1 MKNFS
6 SRTARTSW
14 IALVAGASLA
24 APAFAQSA
32 VPPATAE
39 DAEAII
45 VTGSAL
51 PVEQDKVGYSLTVVS
66 SELIED
72 QGYSYVP
79 DVLRQVPGLAVNQA
93 GSPGSLTQVR
103 IRGAEGNHTLVLL
116 DGVDVSSAD
125 QGETDLSTLLSGDID
140 RIEVLRGP
148 QSGLYG
154 SNALAGVINLITR
167 RKIDGDYVNFDV
179 EGGEQNT
186 FGLLA
191 SAGFGNGEDYA
202 STGFQVRT
210 SDGYDV
216 SASTTAQ
223 GVPTV
228 GLGGVSGDKEGNEI
242 ATLYL
247 RGGKAF
253 GDTFRI
259 DGFAR
264 YLDKHTEMDGQAFND
279 PIPGRTYDD
288 ATTLDLKSYLLA
300 GSGTLSLMDGRWE
313 TIASAS
319 LTRDERRGDLT
330 SFPFFLPGVTPTPA
344 DLAVPLDP
352 NGADATRAKIAL
364 QSTYEFGADGFVS
377 YVTGFAEN
385 KQETFKNACPGF
397 CSPEQRPKQTRELT
411 GVGVQYRAEILSQF
425 YLFATARHDANDSFD
440 DADTYSVA
448 ASWVVPNTGTR
459 PHASI
464 GTGVT
469 NPTFTEQFGF
479 DPGSFV
485 GNPNLVP
492 EEATGWDAGIEQ
504 TLFDNRLIAD
514 LTYFQSTLEHEI
526 FTAFGP
532 PPNFLSTS
540 QNRAADSDRSGLEL
554 SVRYNPTDDIGFIGS
569 WTNLDATEPA
579 GIETRRPENQGSLD
593 ATWRVNG
600 GPMQLNLGVTYN
612 GEQVDTDFGT
622 FLRTAQ
628 DPYTLVRLGLSYQL
642 TDGVEIYG
650 RVENLTDERYEEV
663 IGFLGSPRAAYIGL
677 RFKGGTAR

>member
-1 MKNFS
+1 
-6 SRTARTSW
+6 
-14 IALVAGASLA
+14 
-24 APAFAQSA
+24 
-32 VPPATAE
+32 
-39 DAEAII
+39 
-45 VTGSAL
+45 
-51 PVEQDKVGYSLTVVS
+51 
-66 SELIED
+66 
-72 QGYSYVP
+72 
-79 DVLRQVPGLAVNQA
+79 
-93 GSPGSLTQVR
+93 
-103 IRGAEGNHTLVLL
+103 
-116 DGVDVSSAD
+116 
-125 QGETDLSTLLSGDID
+125 
-140 RIEVLRGP
+140 
-148 QSGLYG
+148 
-154 SNALAGVINLITR
+154 VINLITR
-167 RKIDGDYVNFDV
+167 REIKGDYVNIDV

-223 GVPTV
+223 GVPAV
-228 GLGGVSGDKEGNEI
+228 GLGGVPGDKEGNEI

-313 TIASAS
+313 TVASAS
-319 LTRDERRGDLT
+319 LTRDERRGSLT
-330 SFPFFLPGVTPTPA
+330 NFPFFLPGVTPTPA
-344 DLAVPLDP
+344 DLAVSLDP

-364 QSTYEFGADGFVS
+364 QSTYEFGAEGFVS
-377 YVTGFAEN
+377 YITGFAEN

-411 GVGVQYRAEILSQF
+411 GVGVQYRAEIASQL
-425 YLFATARHDANDSFD
+425 YLFATARHDSNDSFD

-448 ASWVVPNTGTR
+448 ASWVIPNTGTR

-479 DPGSFV
+479 DPGTFV

-504 TLFDNRLIAD
+504 TFFDNRLVAD
-514 LTYFQSTLEHEI
+514 LTYFSSVLENEI

-532 PPNFLSTS
+532 PPTFLSTS
-540 QNRAADSDRSGLEL
+540 QNRTVDSDRSGLEL
-554 SVRYNPTDDIGFIGS
+554 SVRYNPTDDIGLIGS

-593 ATWRVNG
+593 ATWRING

-642 TDGVEIYG
+642 TDSVEIYG